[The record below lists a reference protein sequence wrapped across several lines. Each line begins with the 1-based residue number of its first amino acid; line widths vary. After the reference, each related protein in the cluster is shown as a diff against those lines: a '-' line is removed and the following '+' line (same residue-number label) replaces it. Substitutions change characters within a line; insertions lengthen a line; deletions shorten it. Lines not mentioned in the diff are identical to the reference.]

1 MITAIELSGVQKSF
15 GKTHIIRGV
24 DLKIKQGTIHAIIG
38 PNGAGKSTLFNL
50 VTGRYHVDVGKIRL
64 NGEDITNRTP
74 FHIYRKG
81 LSRSFQVTNIFPKM
95 SVRENIRCAM
105 LWNSGCGYS
114 FWKSVNY
121 NQKVRTQ
128 CDNILVETDL
138 VSRRDIPAGLLSYS
152 DQRALEIAVTIAGGS
167 KVVMLDEPTSGMSS
181 SETEHTVR
189 LIRRISSERTM
200 IIVEH
205 DMNVVFDVADYV
217 SVLVYG
223 KIIATGFPNDIRNN
237 VEVQKAYLGTD
248 LL

>member
-1 MITAIELSGVQKSF
+1 MNTAIELSGVQKSF

-50 VTGRYHVDVGKIRL
+50 VTGRYHVDVGKICL
-64 NGEDITNRTP
+64 NGEDITNCKP

-105 LWNSGCGYS
+105 LWNFGFGYS
-114 FWKSVNY
+114 FWKSVNS
-121 NQKVRTQ
+121 NKHVQTK

-138 VSRRDIPAGLLSYS
+138 VSRRDMPAGLLSYS

-167 KVVMLDEPTSGMSS
+167 KVVMLDEPTSGMSA
-181 SETEHTVR
+181 SETDHTVR

-223 KIIATGFPNDIRNN
+223 KIIATAPPNDIRNN
-237 VEVQKAYLGTD
+237 AEVQKAYLGTD
-248 LL
+248 FL